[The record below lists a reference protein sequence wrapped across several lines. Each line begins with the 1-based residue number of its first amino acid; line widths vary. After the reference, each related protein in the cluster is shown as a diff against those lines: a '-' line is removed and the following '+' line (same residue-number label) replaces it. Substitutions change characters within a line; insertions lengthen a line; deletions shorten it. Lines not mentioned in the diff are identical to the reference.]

1 VPLAI
6 PQDMKTDLILPFY
19 QPHEG
24 WQDHLLESVTALRR
38 ELNARGSSLR
48 VILANDGS
56 PRSCYP
62 DDALES
68 IRAAADEFVFSSYD
82 VNRGKGFCLRH
93 AVRQADGD
101 IQIYT
106 DGDFPFGW
114 RCAADAFDRLVSGA
128 DVVMGIRGAD
138 YGKALHPFRKWIS
151 RGVRRLNRF
160 LLGMPERCLD
170 TQAGMK
176 GFRGPGKQAFLDT
189 TVNSFLFDTEFIL
202 LAWDRGLRIDT
213 IPLSLRP
220 GLSFSKMGWKVL
232 FRELRHFLRIMFAHW
247 FRKKQHRPA
256 QD

>member
-1 VPLAI
+1 
-6 PQDMKTDLILPFY
+6 MKTDLILPFY
-19 QPHEG
+19 KPHEG
-24 WQDHLLESVTALRR
+24 WLVHLLESVASLKQALN
-38 ELNARGSSLR
+38 ERGSILH

-56 PRSCYP
+56 PLSCFP
-62 DDALES
+62 DEALEA
-68 IRAAADEFVFSSYD
+68 IRAASDEFTFATYD

-93 AVRQADGD
+93 AVAQTDGD

-114 RCAADAFDRLVSGA
+114 QCAAETFDRLNSGA
-128 DVVMGIRGAD
+128 DIVMGVRGSD
-138 YGKALHPFRKWIS
+138 YGNVLNPFRKFIS
-151 RGVRRLNRF
+151 KGTRHLNRL
-160 LLGMPERCLD
+160 LLGMPERYID

-176 GFRGPGKQAFLDT
+176 GFRGAGKQAFLDT

-220 GLSFSKMGWKVL
+220 GLSFSKMGWRIL
-232 FRELRHFLRIMFAHW
+232 FREFGHFIRIMSAHW
-247 FRKKQHRPA
+247 FRKKHHRPV